1 MGPIGFKEF
10 VCGAGAIEELFQ
22 EVQTRSAGN
31 LLEVSLG
38 LGIFVWGITYDSNE
52 HNSNDND
59 NLITTKIVRI

>member
-31 LLEVSLG
+31 LLEVSL
-38 LGIFVWGITYDSNE
+38 
-52 HNSNDND
+52 
-59 NLITTKIVRI
+59 R